1 MSSLKTL
8 LDAARFLEL
17 QELQEQ
23 EKQHRATVVEAALAT
38 IEPTP
43 VSPTLVTPDSIMVT
57 HDSLKTAA
65 VNSSHQTVVIS
76 SSNVSSTFL
85 SSSITYP
92 TVTSTQVLCFSK
104 CFFCSFLHFHL

>member
-38 IEPTP
+38 METTPIIPTIP
-43 VSPTLVTPDSIMVT
+43 TIVTTDNILIAHNNVKTVAASNSPPQ
-57 HDSLKTAA
+57 A
-65 VNSSHQTVVIS
+65 VVIS

-85 SSSITYP
+85 QSPVSYP
-92 TVTSTQVLCFSK
+92 PTTSVQVCFLNKKQS
-104 CFFCSFLHFHL
+104 L

>member
-38 IEPTP
+38 MEPPSNSTNLIATERIV
-43 VSPTLVTPDSIMVT
+43 VS
-57 HDSLKTAA
+57 HDSLS
-65 VNSSHQTVVIS
+65 VSSNRSQQAVVIS
-76 SSNVSSTFL
+76 SNNISSTFL
-85 SSSITYP
+85 QGPVTYS
-92 TVTSTQVLCFSK
+92 TVTSTTQV
-104 CFFCSFLHFHL
+104 

>member
-38 IEPTP
+38 IEPPPT
-43 VSPTLVTPDSIMVT
+43 SPTLVTPDSMMV
-57 HDSLKTAA
+57 HDNLKTVAA
-65 VNSSHQTVVIS
+65 NNSHQTVVIS
-76 SSNVSSTFL
+76 SNNISSTFL
-85 SSSITYP
+85 QSPVAHP
-92 TVTSTQVLCFSK
+92 TVPSAQVYSFVIVLISK
-104 CFFCSFLHFHL
+104 INSK